1 MIRKLTTG
9 EAIVWLAALIPGI
22 LWLLTDGG
30 QPSGRRT
37 PAEHVLQD
45 IGQVTGLVG
54 MAMLAIAFVLASRAR
69 FLEGVFGGLD
79 KMYQVHH
86 RLGRTSLVLL
96 LVHPIAHALRFIP
109 DQIDRAALFLL
120 PTHREL
126 AVNLGVYAFWGL
138 VVLLVLTLFV
148 DIAYDKWKVSH
159 KFLGLVLVFSAIHM
173 FMVPNTPGRSVAIT
187 ANPFLLSY
195 MAVLTGSAVVAFI
208 WKTAILPLVSR
219 RNAYS
224 VTAVEKLTE
233 RVLQIELL
241 PRQRRADFAPGQ
253 FVFVTFDHWGVPRE
267 AHPFTICSVPSD
279 KRIVLTVKAL
289 GDFTEA
295 LHRRLRAGAEA
306 WVEGPYGR
314 FDYRSG
320 SMAQIWLA
328 APPPPSPSP
337 GVAAPFRRPA
347 PRRPPPPPPPQPPC
361 TPRRLVHYA
370 VRASFRTIPCA
381 FGLPSPPPFSPPPLS
396 PPPPPPHP
404 PAEHPDECGAPPLS
418 SFSSPFSLPSS
429 PPSSS
434 PPSSPF
440 HSSLCLRG
448 TSKLV

>member
-45 IGQVTGLVG
+45 IGQVAGLLG

-109 DQIDRAALFLL
+109 DQIDRAVLFLL

-159 KFLGLVLVFSAIHM
+159 KFLGLVLVFGAIHM
-173 FMVPNTPGRSVAIT
+173 FMVPDTPGRSVAIT

-195 MAVLTGSAVVAFI
+195 MAVLTGLAVVAFI

-224 VTAVEKLTE
+224 VTAVEKLNE

-267 AHPFTICSVPSD
+267 AHPFTICSVPED

-328 APPPPSPSP
+328 A
-337 GVAAPFRRPA
+337 GVGIAPFLSWARHMASEHDETRRVA
-347 PRRPPPPPPPQPPC
+347 LYYCVRDRSDA
-361 TPRRLVHYA
+361 VHYA
-370 VRASFRTIPCA
+370 EFRRIAEQVTM
-381 FGLPSPPPFSPPPLS
+381 LS
-396 PPPPPPHP
+396 VELVCSSERGHVAAADLGDLQDKDIFMCGPRRFTSDLRRQLHKRDV
-404 PAEHPDECGAPPLS
+404 PDNRIHFED
-418 SFSSPFSLPSS
+418 FEF
-429 PPSSS
+429 
-434 PPSSPF
+434 
-440 HSSLCLRG
+440 R
-448 TSKLV
+448 